1 MHSASSSSTSF
12 HPSEWTSLSYASP
25 DTTCTSYNHKTRPH
39 YSGHS
44 PGRPSTTTM
53 PPTTRAQTGSLPASF
68 SQQPI
73 STSSSAQPHNTNAS
87 SQPPPQPRQRNAAKH
102 AQIFKSAN
110 DASSLETSEPNDPL
124 ELPRFTIDLS
134 LPPEQRYAEV
144 CAALR
149 DEMRGLEALFDEVV
163 GSLAPWVPLVVLRW
177 ICWALLSGVHSKEE
191 SAELR
196 VGKPPRCRCSK
207 TNLIT

>member
-1 MHSASSSSTSF
+1 
-12 HPSEWTSLSYASP
+12 
-25 DTTCTSYNHKTRPH
+25 
-39 YSGHS
+39 
-44 PGRPSTTTM
+44 M
-53 PPTTRAQTGSLPASF
+53 PPTTRAQTGSLPVST

-73 STSSSAQPHNTNAS
+73 STSSSAQPHNNTNAS
-87 SQPPPQPRQRNAAKH
+87 SQTPPQSRQRHAAKH

-144 CAALR
+144 CAALH

-177 ICWALLSGVHSKEE
+177 VCWGLLWGVHSKEE

-196 VGKPPRCRCSK
+196 VGRPPKCECSQADL
-207 TNLIT
+207 TT